1 MPFWH
6 RTLPASLSRGIFAA
20 GRPRFILNDLLEPAE
35 LVRASGLVKR
45 FGERRAVDRVDVE
58 LRAGECLAV
67 LGPNGAGK
75 STLLR
80 MMATLLRPDTGELA
94 VCGHALPDEA
104 GAARG
109 AIGYLGHDPLVY
121 LDLTARQNLELYAD
135 LYGLSDPRRLADD
148 ALDRVGLLAR
158 SFDLVRTFSRGM
170 AQRLGLARVL
180 MHEPRLLLLDEPY
193 AGLDA
198 AGAHLL
204 DGVLADASAGRG
216 VVIVTHEVERGV
228 ALAGRVLVL
237 RAGRAVMAGPIG
249 GVDGAAFRARYE
261 ELVA

>member
-1 MPFWH
+1 
-6 RTLPASLSRGIFAA
+6 
-20 GRPRFILNDLLEPAE
+20 
-35 LVRASGLVKR
+35 VKR
-45 FGERRAVDRVDVE
+45 FGERRAVDRVDVCLDE
-58 LRAGECLAV
+58 GECLAV

-80 MMATLLRPDTGELA
+80 MLATLLRPDAGELS
-94 VCGHALPDEA
+94 VCGRRLPDEA
-104 GAARG
+104 VRAR
-109 AIGYLGHDPLVY
+109 ALIGYLGHDPMVY

-135 LYGLSDPRRLADD
+135 LYGVPDARDRVDD
-148 ALDRVGLLAR
+148 ALDRVALLAR
-158 SFDLVRTFSRGM
+158 SFDPVRTFSRGM

-180 MHEPRLLLLDEPY
+180 LHEPRLLLLDEPY

-204 DGVLADASAGRG
+204 DAVLADASRARG

-228 ALAGRVLVL
+228 ALAGRLLVL
-237 RAGRAVMAGPIG
+237 RAGRAVLSEPTGPI
-249 GVDGAAFRARYE
+249 DGTAFRTRYE

>member
-1 MPFWH
+1 M
-6 RTLPASLSRGIFAA
+6 
-20 GRPRFILNDLLEPAE
+20 
-35 LVRASGLVKR
+35 RASGLVKR
-45 FGERRAVDRVDVE
+45 FGDRRADDRVDVD
-58 LRAGECLAV
+58 LAAGECLAV

-80 MMATLLRPDTGELA
+80 MLATLLRPDSGTLA
-94 VCGHALPDEA
+94 VCGYALPEEA
-104 GAARG
+104 GRAR
-109 AIGYLGHDPLVY
+109 AEIGYLGHEPLVY

-135 LYGLSDPRRLADD
+135 LYGLPDTRRRVDD

-180 MHEPRLLLLDEPY
+180 LHEPRLLLLDEPY

-204 DGVLADASAGRG
+204 DAVLADAVRDRG
-216 VVIVTHEVERGV
+216 VVMVTHEVERGV
-228 ALAGRVLVL
+228 ALAGRLLVL
-237 RAGRAVMAGPIG
+237 RAGRTVLSEPTGA
-249 GVDGAAFRARYE
+249 VDGSAFRVRYE